1 MMTKEFLIKQITNAM
16 VFCPVLI
23 WVLVFHNCV
32 PKRYTLNLDAPGFHH
47 SIRLKFSLKNDR
59 ERQSGKIVMK
69 FDSRR
74 AKILFLSPLNQVYFK
89 LLVENNRGI
98 LINTREKKYWEGGF
112 NELLKKMWDINL
124 CFDDLKRLIYLGV
137 IPRQKLKASGFQLEL
152 EKDRKSGNPARV
164 VLGNDQ
170 VILSLKILNR
180 RQKKGTVQF
189 YLDVS
194 KMTRSEIEQ
203 VLIYD

>member
-1 MMTKEFLIKQITNAM
+1 MGSM
-16 VFCPVLI
+16 VFYPVLI
-23 WVLVFHNCV
+23 WVLVFNNCV

-98 LINTREKKYWEGGF
+98 LINTRESKYWEGGF
-112 NELLKKMWDINL
+112 DELLKKMWDINL
-124 CFDDLKRLIYLGV
+124 CFDDLKRLIHLGV
-137 IPRQKLKASGFQLEL
+137 IPRQKLKTSGFQLEL
-152 EKDRKSGNPARV
+152 EKDRKSGNPTRV
-164 VLGNDQ
+164 ILSNDQ
-170 VILSLKILNR
+170 VILNLKILNR
-180 RQKKGTVQF
+180 RQKKGTIQF

>member
-1 MMTKEFLIKQITNAM
+1 VKTKEFLIKRIIGSV
-16 VFCPVLI
+16 VFYPVLI
-23 WVLVFHNCV
+23 WVLVFNNCV
-32 PKRYTLNLDAPGFHH
+32 PKRYTLNLDVPGFHH
-47 SIRLKFSLKNDR
+47 SIRLKFSFKNDR

-98 LINTREKKYWEGGF
+98 LINTRERKYWEGGF
-112 NELLKKMWDINL
+112 DELLKKMWEINL
-124 CFDDLKRLIYLGV
+124 CFDDLKQLIHQGV
-137 IPRQKLKASGFQLEL
+137 IPRQKLEASGFQLKL
-152 EKDRKSGNPARV
+152 EKDRESGNPTRV
-164 VLGNDQ
+164 ILNNDQ
-170 VILSLKILNR
+170 VILNLKILNR